1 VAATTLAAQASRPAR
16 RARAGSSRTGRASAA
31 PLVSTQPQP
40 VTEQRPSDA
49 ISGFLSSVAL
59 FASLI
64 GIAYRPVR
72 IIPFALVLALIAT
85 AMGGRHQRLATA
97 ALIIGAVS
105 FVVGMALAVITNN
118 PVF

>member
-1 VAATTLAAQASRPAR
+1 MT
-16 RARAGSSRTGRASAA
+16 
-31 PLVSTQPQP
+31 TQPQP
-40 VTEQRPSDA
+40 LTQDRPSDGIA
-49 ISGFLSSVAL
+49 GFLASVAV
-59 FASLI
+59 FASFI

-72 IIPFALVLALIAT
+72 IIPFALLLAVIAT

-97 ALIIGAVS
+97 ALGIGAVC